1 MNGREYFHE
10 SVVKDIVDILT
21 DLKDFDEVQFINNV
35 NAKRS
40 FKSIT
45 SATKDLILTFP
56 VLVSTDIDPDNA
68 IMIAKAQEKK
78 MASLL
83 HILFTAISV
92 GNNEDVYDYVK
103 KFHSNVGSLDGSLD
117 SYSAALD
124 KLATTFGESYDATLK
139 IDHAVLESVLEDLRE
154 SEYVLPD
161 NINESSLE
169 SYKVVPGYRTGYN
182 DMVIQE
188 GKNNKKGGKIYIDNS
203 LPVNDP
209 AFIDQIS
216 RTAAQWHIPLNIGQM
231 QTGDINKNMQTV
243 DTAFAKAR
251 SSPSNKYGASYGA
264 AAQNQ
269 FNLAM
274 HRMNNAATSVNT
286 APAVSVP
293 NGVNGTPVQP
303 GQYGFTTT
311 TTSTSTSTSR
321 TSDFESESLDRIR
334 SIEDRLAS
342 GVNDDGTPLTDADKK
357 VLEKQKANAEKSL
370 KDYRNSRDK
379 QADQAMNINRSLQR
393 DTRPKA
399 IQDKDM
405 AEYMA
410 KMADA
415 HSKVVLNTEYKKAN
429 ELQPTMMVVNFM
441 KHTEEHG
448 DYINTAVIG
457 IKCKIYPISS
467 SDIVNRISGKLRDKS
482 FLTNFVRATTN
493 EIGFFRDFLFAVDQA
508 KFDAKSYG
516 RQATSNKLWKVLER
530 RGVKSKFRR
539 SLKMYNDATAIS
551 TLVMSEN
558 DAEYLKK
565 AESIDI
571 MNVSRAR
578 KIMDE
583 YNFLCLVVA
592 NQSTEVASFLYDTGD
607 DTFEMIPFS
616 GLEREASDNSY
627 KKMVNLM
634 AKISR

>member
-103 KFHSNVGSLDGSLD
+103 KFHANVGSLDGSLD

-182 DMVIQE
+182 DMIVQE
-188 GKNNKKGGKIYIDNS
+188 VGYTKATDLRGAKASLADFGFNTNATADEIRNAFDSGKFDN
-203 LPVNDP
+203 
-209 AFIDQIS
+209 FIRFDRDGNQY
-216 RTAAQWHIPLNIGQM
+216 
-231 QTGDINKNMQTV
+231 TV
-243 DTAFAKAR
+243 DDLRQMAMQNWATIQPGNHPTINQNMV
-251 SSPSNKYGASYGA
+251 SSHTEKREGGFTNGNINDKFEAE
-264 AAQNQ
+264 
-269 FNLAM
+269 NLAII
-274 HRMNNAATSVNT
+274 RDLESKGEYKDLSPEDKRKYDAAKKALENYKDSK
-286 APAVSVP
+286 
-293 NGVNGTPVQP
+293 
-303 GQYGFTTT
+303 
-311 TTSTSTSTSR
+311 
-321 TSDFESESLDRIR
+321 
-334 SIEDRLAS
+334 
-342 GVNDDGTPLTDADKK
+342 DK
-357 VLEKQKANAEKSL
+357 
-370 KDYRNSRDK
+370 
-379 QADQAMNINRSLQR
+379 DQAMRSYLPR

-565 AESIDI
+565 TESIDI

>member
-56 VLVSTDIDPDNA
+56 VMVSTDIDPDNA

-103 KFHSNVGSLDGSLD
+103 KFHANVGSLDGSLD

-139 IDHAVLESVLEDLRE
+139 IDHAVLNSVLEDLKE
-154 SEYVLPD
+154 SNYVLPD
-161 NINESSLE
+161 NVNESSLE

-182 DMVIQE
+182 DMIIKEMRYDPRTDSYTFSSVADARANLGSLEPGVADAAAEYLNGAGIPTE
-188 GKNNKKGGKIYIDNS
+188 RSHDTRDVYNHNDIDDDAALISDYENMPNHGG
-203 LPVNDP
+203 
-209 AFIDQIS
+209 IS
-216 RTAAQWHIPLNIGQM
+216 DDAYRR
-231 QTGDINKNMQTV
+231 
-243 DTAFAKAR
+243 AKAR
-251 SSPSNKYGASYGA
+251 VEQHNKA
-264 AAQNQ
+264 
-269 FNLAM
+269 
-274 HRMNNAATSVNT
+274 R
-286 APAVSVP
+286 
-293 NGVNGTPVQP
+293 
-303 GQYGFTTT
+303 
-311 TTSTSTSTSR
+311 
-321 TSDFESESLDRIR
+321 E
-334 SIEDRLAS
+334 
-342 GVNDDGTPLTDADKK
+342 
-357 VLEKQKANAEKSL
+357 
-370 KDYRNSRDK
+370 
-379 QADQAMNINRSLQR
+379 NINKTITQSKT
-393 DTRPKA
+393 DPKNNPLDA
-399 IQDKDM
+399 AKYMKDM
-405 AEYMA
+405 NSV
-410 KMADA
+410 
-415 HSKVVLNTEYKKAN
+415 HNTTVLNNEYKKAN

-441 KHTEEHG
+441 KHTEENG
-448 DYINTAVIG
+448 DFINTAVIG

-467 SDIVNRISGKLRDKS
+467 ADIVNRVSGKLKDKS

-493 EIGFFRDFLFAVDQA
+493 EIGFFRDFIFAIDQA

-516 RQATSNKLWKVLER
+516 KNATSNKLWKVLER
-530 RGVKSKFRR
+530 RSIKSKFRR

-565 AESIDI
+565 VHSIDI
-571 MNVSRAR
+571 LNVSKAR
-578 KIMDE
+578 SIMDS